1 MNELLFE
8 CYSIPKVAYGVDC
21 LFSFDYNK
29 VCGEIMTSL
38 DFKEVMTSHVYHL
51 AAISSYF
58 MIQSGRHIVSG
69 VSVTSPMY

>member
-29 VCGEIMTSL
+29 VSGEIMTSYDFQDVNDVTRKSS
-38 DFKEVMTSHVYHL
+38 DFKNVILAQFMTQL
-51 AAISSYF
+51 
-58 MIQSGRHIVSG
+58 
-69 VSVTSPMY
+69 